1 LTKQASALL
10 VDYPTIFSSTHTQP
24 EQPKEEQKP
33 KFVEKMKQ
41 VKEPDADGKR
51 WKE

>member
-1 LTKQASALL
+1 MILLASLNYT
-10 VDYPTIFSSTHTQP
+10 DIYHHKENTQP

-41 VKEPDADGKR
+41 VKEPDADEKR

>member
-1 LTKQASALL
+1 MGETRKGHIK
-10 VDYPTIFSSTHTQP
+10 YKEKENTQP

-41 VKEPDADGKR
+41 VKEPDADEKR